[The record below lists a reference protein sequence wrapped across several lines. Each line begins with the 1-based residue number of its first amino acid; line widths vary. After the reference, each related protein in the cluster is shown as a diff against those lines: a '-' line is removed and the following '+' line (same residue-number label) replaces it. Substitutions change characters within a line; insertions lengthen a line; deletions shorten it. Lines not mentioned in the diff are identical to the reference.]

1 MTDSQST
8 VTLPQFQLIKQRP
21 DQVPPI
27 PDADKAR
34 RYLDTNGAYDEG
46 RVHAAAGHY
55 QQLVLHVSGERAGHF
70 YFHGHDWRRGHD
82 EREDLPAASLWDAA
96 RYGWRPPPP
105 VIYWTIDAHH
115 NVDERPFL
123 TLAEG
128 NAFAA
133 QVAPLAEALLMG
145 LLPVVDSDTYD
156 WSPEAASAGMDIAA
170 ACTRHQHPP
179 VGRRPELLTMAEVV
193 AAHPAIVDP
202 GWLALDDASLDT
214 EAEILTRSAIGRHPA
229 IAAQFGIGPDAE
241 HAAILGTRAW
251 LYEQRH
257 QAAAGRPMKSLAD
270 WIADHPGL
278 VTADSTAATLK
289 AVPAQAEADAAARG
303 IYLLGSS
310 SYTSAAYDHRE
321 WLREKIL
328 AELETYG
335 AARERAEDTVKSLRA
350 AVYSRLY
357 QVFSWE
363 DQHDGTPVV
372 TDTELGKLAHTSR
385 QAVAK
390 VRASVSSDDEE
401 TETDA

>member
-1 MTDSQST
+1 MTDDQNIFT
-8 VTLPQFQLIKQRP
+8 RPQFHLVEQSP
-21 DQVPPI
+21 DKVPPI

-34 RYLDTNGAYDEG
+34 RYLDTNGGYDEG

-55 QQLVLHVSGERAGHF
+55 QRLVLHVSGERAGQF

-96 RYGWRPPPP
+96 RYGWRPLPP

-123 TLAEG
+123 SVEEG
-128 NAFAA
+128 NAFARK
-133 QVAPLAEALLMG
+133 VAPLAEALLMG
-145 LLPVVDSDTYD
+145 LTPVVGTSTFD

-179 VGRRPELLTMAEVV
+179 TGRRPELLTMAEVV

-202 GWLALDDASLDT
+202 GWLALDDRSLDN
-214 EAEILTRSAIGRHPA
+214 EAEILSRSAIGRHPA
-229 IAAQFGIGPDAE
+229 IAEQFAIGPDAE

-278 VTADSTAATLK
+278 VTADSTAAALK

-303 IYLLGSS
+303 VYLLGST

-321 WLREKIL
+321 RLREKVL
-328 AELETYG
+328 VELETYG

-350 AVYSRLY
+350 AVYSRLF

-363 DQHDGTPVV
+363 DRRDGAPVV

-390 VRASVSSDDEE
+390 VRASVADEE
-401 TETDA
+401 TETRA